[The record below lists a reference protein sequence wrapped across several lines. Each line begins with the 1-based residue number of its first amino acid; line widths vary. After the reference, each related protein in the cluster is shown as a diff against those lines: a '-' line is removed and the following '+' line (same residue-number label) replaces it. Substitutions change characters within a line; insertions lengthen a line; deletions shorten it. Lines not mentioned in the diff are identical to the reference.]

1 MLLPS
6 RWRETPPF
14 DQKHVAIQGLEPPG
28 GMASDALTTC
38 GSSQFQCGNGK
49 CITAR
54 WVCDGSDDCSDGT
67 DELPGTCMART
78 CRPTE
83 FSCTDRLNQCIPS
96 SWRCDGKAD
105 CENGADEDSCA
116 PKQCTGT
123 EFRCGNGQCVSS
135 SFVCDDEADCDDGS
149 DEVSCPVASCSPGSF
164 QCNSTAC
171 VPRLWSCD
179 GDVDCPDG
187 SDEWPQNCGTK
198 APDSAPAHQCSSL
211 EFRCG
216 NGECIHG
223 SWKCDGGAD
232 CLDQSDEAECARPTC
247 RPDEFECGDGT
258 CIHGSR
264 QCDHQHDCRDMSDEA
279 GCVNATQCEG
289 PTRFKCRSGEC
300 ISMEKVCDKHRD
312 CRDWSDEPL
321 RECGFNECLYKN
333 GGCSHICN
341 DLKIGFECL
350 CRPGFHLVDTKRCE
364 DIDECANPDTCSQ
377 ICINLIG
384 SYKCQCEEGYQ
395 VDPATK
401 ACKAIGT
408 IAYLFFTNR
417 HEIRKMTLDKSEYT
431 RVIPRLKN
439 VVALD
444 MNVATKEIYW
454 SDISQKKIYRA
465 QMDSAE
471 DPAHH
476 SVLISSGIDAPEG
489 IAFDWIH
496 GNLYWTDSIRSS
508 VSVVTADGSRR
519 KTLFHQ
525 GLSKPRGIVV
535 DPHSNFIYWTDWG
548 NPAKIE
554 KAGLNGGDRTALVT
568 DNIVWPNGISLDLV
582 NQRLYWVDSKL
593 HTLSSI
599 DVQGGGRR
607 TIIVDEHRLAHPLGL
622 TVFEEKVFWTD
633 VSNNAILSANRLT
646 GEDITPVAEHLTSPE
661 DIVLFHNLKQTA
673 GRDWCQVSGCT
684 FLCLAA
690 PQVGRHPPK
699 YTCVCPDNMMLARDM
714 RTCVPAVPTPAAP
727 VQPHVP
733 ATDPP
738 RRPPVPASTTPKPLV
753 RTTPKPLVQT
763 TPKTLVRTTPKPLVR
778 TTPKPLVRTTPKPLV
793 RTTTVPVIITSPAA
807 KLVPSTIEP
816 PVRTT
821 TPEPRTASPQPLKP
835 KILQTTTETPVTS
848 PDFHHEL
855 AAAVPNPASDA
866 PIALYIALPLA
877 IVCLVAAGAV
887 LLWRNYR
894 LKNTNTIHFDNPV
907 YQKTTEDQVHIWRS
921 YSLDGYS
928 YPKRQIVSLDEE
940 ADNPAF
946 ADN

>member
-1 MLLPS
+1 MRLPGRLKNMPCLALLFLFCS
-6 RWRETPPF
+6 ILQTN
-14 DQKHVAIQGLEPPG
+14 
-28 GMASDALTTC
+28 ALTTC
-38 GSSQFQCGNGK
+38 GATQFQCGNGK
-49 CITAR
+49 CVTAR
-54 WVCDGSDDCSDGT
+54 WVCDGTDDCGDGT
-67 DELPGTCMART
+67 DELPGTCLSKT

-83 FSCTDRLNQCIPS
+83 FSCRDRLNQCIPS
-96 SWRCDGKAD
+96 TWHCDGKAD
-105 CENGADEDSCA
+105 CDNGADEEGCA
-116 PKQCTGT
+116 PKQCTNT

-149 DEVSCPVASCSPGSF
+149 DEASCPAVTCSPSSF
-164 QCNSTAC
+164 QCHNSVC
-171 VPRLWSCD
+171 IPRLWACD
-179 GDVDCPDG
+179 GDTDCSDG
-187 SDEWPQNCGTK
+187 SDELPQSCGTK
-198 APDSAPAHQCSSL
+198 APKTAPAHPCSSL
-211 EFRCG
+211 EFHCRS
-216 NGECIHG
+216 GECIHG

-232 CLDQSDEAECARPTC
+232 CLDQSDEADCARPTC

-258 CIHGSR
+258 CIHGSQ
-264 QCDHQHDCRDMSDEA
+264 QCNQQNDCRDMSDEI
-279 GCVNATQCEG
+279 GCVNVTHCEG

-300 ISMEKVCDKHRD
+300 ISMEKVCDRKRD

-321 RECGFNECLYKN
+321 RQCGSNECLYNN
-333 GGCSHICN
+333 GGCSHICK
-341 DLKIGFECL
+341 DLKIGHECL
-350 CRPGFHLVDTKRCE
+350 CPSGFYLVDTKRCE

-377 ICINLIG
+377 ICVNQIG

-417 HEIRKMTLDKSEYT
+417 HEVRKMTLDKSEYT

-444 MNVATKEIYW
+444 MNMAAKEIYW

-476 SVLISSGIDAPEG
+476 SVVIGSEIDAPEG

-496 GNLYWTDSIRSS
+496 GNLYWTDSIRSTI
-508 VSVVTADGSRR
+508 SVVTADGSRR
-519 KTLFHQ
+519 KTLFRQ
-525 GLSKPRGIVV
+525 NLSKPRAIVA

-554 KAGLNGGDRTALVT
+554 RGGFNGGDRTALVT
-568 DNIVWPNGISLDLV
+568 DNIEWPNGITLDLL

-599 DVQGGGRR
+599 DVQGGSRR
-607 TIIVDEHRLAHPLGL
+607 TLIVDEHKLAHPLGL
-622 TVFEEKVFWTD
+622 TVFEERVFWTD
-633 VSNNAILSANRLT
+633 VSNSAILSANRLT
-646 GEDITPVAEHLTSPE
+646 GDDITPLAEHLSSPE
-661 DIVLFHNLKQTA
+661 DIILYHNLKQPA
-673 GRDWCQVSGCT
+673 GRDWCQVSGCE
-684 FLCLAA
+684 FMCLAA

-699 YTCVCPDNMMLARDM
+699 YTCACPDNMMLARDM

-727 VQPHVP
+727 APPQVP
-733 ATDPP
+733 ATNPPPP
-738 RRPPVPASTTPKPLV
+738 RPPAPASTTPKPPV
-753 RTTPKPLVQT
+753 RTTPKPQ
-763 TPKTLVRTTPKPLVR
+763 
-778 TTPKPLVRTTPKPLV
+778 V
-793 RTTTVPVIITSPAA
+793 RTTTVAPVVVTTAAARPAPRTT
-807 KLVPSTIEP
+807 KP

-821 TPEPRTASPQPLKP
+821 TPAPKTPSPQPVNP

-848 PDFHHEL
+848 PDFRHDF
-855 AAAVPNPASDA
+855 AAVPKTASQT

-877 IVCLVAAGAV
+877 IVCLVAVGGV

-907 YQKTTEDQVHIWRS
+907 YQKTTEDQVYIWRS
-921 YSLDGYS
+921 HSPDGYS

-946 ADN
+946 TEN

>member
-1 MLLPS
+1 MALLS
-6 RWRETPPF
+6 
-14 DQKHVAIQGLEPPG
+14 L
-28 GMASDALTTC
+28 
-38 GSSQFQCGNGK
+38 
-49 CITAR
+49 
-54 WVCDGSDDCSDGT
+54 
-67 DELPGTCMART
+67 
-78 CRPTE
+78 
-83 FSCTDRLNQCIPS
+83 
-96 SWRCDGKAD
+96 
-105 CENGADEDSCA
+105 
-116 PKQCTGT
+116 
-123 EFRCGNGQCVSS
+123 NGQCVSS

-149 DEVSCPVASCSPGSF
+149 DEASCPVASCSPGSF
-164 QCNSTAC
+164 QCNSTVC
-171 VPRLWSCD
+171 IPRLWSCD
-179 GDVDCPDG
+179 GDADCSDG

-198 APDSAPAHQCSSL
+198 TPNSAPAHQCSSL

-232 CLDQSDEAECARPTC
+232 CLDQSDEAECARSTC

-264 QCDHQHDCRDMSDEA
+264 QCNHQYDCRDMSDEA

-300 ISMEKVCDKHRD
+300 ISMEKVCDKQRD

-321 RECGFNECLYKN
+321 RECGSNECLYNN

-341 DLKIGFECL
+341 DLRIGYECL
-350 CRPGFHLVDTKRCE
+350 CPRGFHLVDKKRCE

-384 SYKCQCEEGYQ
+384 SYKCQS
-395 VDPATK
+395 
-401 ACKAIGT
+401 CKAIGT

-417 HEIRKMTLDKSEYT
+417 HEVRKMTLDKSEYT

-444 MNVATKEIYW
+444 VNVAARELYW

-476 SVLISSGIDAPEG
+476 SVVIGSGIDAPEG

-508 VSVVTADGSRR
+508 ISVVTADGSRR
-519 KTLFHQ
+519 KTLFRQ

-535 DPHSNFIYWTDWG
+535 DPHRNFIYWTDWG

-568 DNIVWPNGISLDLV
+568 DNIVWPNGITLDLV

-607 TIIVDEHRLAHPLGL
+607 TIIMDEHRLAHPLGL
-622 TVFEEKVFWTD
+622 TVFEDKVFWTD

-661 DIVLFHNLKQTA
+661 DIVLFHNLKQPA
-673 GRDWCQVSGCT
+673 GRDWCKVSGCA

-699 YTCVCPDNMMLARDM
+699 YTCVCPDNMMLDRDM
-714 RTCVPAVPTPAAP
+714 RTYKYNFFEMKTLSNIMLNTFSGSLSLCL
-727 VQPHVP
+727 
-733 ATDPP
+733 
-738 RRPPVPASTTPKPLV
+738 PPV
-753 RTTPKPLVQT
+753 
-763 TPKTLVRTTPKPLVR
+763 
-778 TTPKPLVRTTPKPLV
+778 
-793 RTTTVPVIITSPAA
+793 
-807 KLVPSTIEP
+807 
-816 PVRTT
+816 
-821 TPEPRTASPQPLKP
+821 
-835 KILQTTTETPVTS
+835 
-848 PDFHHEL
+848 
-855 AAAVPNPASDA
+855 
-866 PIALYIALPLA
+866 A
-877 IVCLVAAGAV
+877 IVCLVAVGAV

-894 LKNTNTIHFDNPV
+894 LKTTNTIHFDNPV
-907 YQKTTEDQVHIWRS
+907 YQKTTEDQVHIWRTHS
-921 YSLDGYS
+921 PDGYS
-928 YPKRQIVSLDEE
+928 YPKVSLLSQSTVH
-940 ADNPAF
+940 PV
-946 ADN
+946 

>member
-1 MLLPS
+1 FEEIFFL
-6 RWRETPPF
+6 F
-14 DQKHVAIQGLEPPG
+14 IYN
-28 GMASDALTTC
+28 
-38 GSSQFQCGNGK
+38 QFQCGNGK
-49 CITAR
+49 CITVR
-54 WVCDGSDDCSDGT
+54 WVCDGTDDCGDGT
-67 DELPGTCMART
+67 DELPGTCMAKT

-83 FSCTDRLNQCIPS
+83 FSCTDRLNQCVPS
-96 SWRCDGKAD
+96 TWRCDGKAD

-116 PKQCTGT
+116 PKQCADT
-123 EFRCGNGQCVSS
+123 EFRCRNGQCVSS

-149 DEVSCPVASCSPGSF
+149 DEASCPVASCSPGSF
-164 QCNSTAC
+164 QCNSTVC
-171 VPRLWSCD
+171 IPRLWSCD
-179 GDVDCPDG
+179 GDADCSDG

-198 APDSAPAHQCSSL
+198 TPNSAPAHQCSSL

-232 CLDQSDEAECARPTC
+232 CLDQSDEAECARSTC

-264 QCDHQHDCRDMSDEA
+264 QCNHQYDCRDMSDEA

-300 ISMEKVCDKHRD
+300 ISMEKVCDKQRD

-321 RECGFNECLYKN
+321 RECGSNECLYNN

-341 DLKIGFECL
+341 DLRIGYECL
-350 CRPGFHLVDTKRCE
+350 CPRGFHLVDKKRCE

-395 VDPATK
+395 VDP
-401 ACKAIGT
+401 GT

-417 HEIRKMTLDKSEYT
+417 HEVRKMTLDKSEYT

-444 MNVATKEIYW
+444 VNVAARELYW

-476 SVLISSGIDAPEG
+476 SVVIGSGIDAPEG

-508 VSVVTADGSRR
+508 ISVVTADGSRR
-519 KTLFHQ
+519 KTLFRQ

-535 DPHSNFIYWTDWG
+535 DPHRNFIYWTDWG

-568 DNIVWPNGISLDLV
+568 DNIVWPNGITLDLV

-607 TIIVDEHRLAHPLGL
+607 TIIMDEHRLAHPLGL
-622 TVFEEKVFWTD
+622 TVFEDKVFWTD

-661 DIVLFHNLKQTA
+661 DIVLFHNLKQPA
-673 GRDWCQVSGCT
+673 GRDWCKVSGCA

-699 YTCVCPDNMMLARDM
+699 YTCVCPDNMMLDRDM

-727 VQPHVP
+727 VEPHVP

-753 RTTPKPLVQT
+753 RTTPKPV
-763 TPKTLVRTTPKPLVR
+763 
-778 TTPKPLVRTTPKPLV
+778 VRTTPKPLV
-793 RTTTVPVIITSPAA
+793 RTTTVPVVITTSSSD
-807 KLVPSTIEP
+807 KYNFFEMKTLSNIMLNTFSGSLSLCLP
-816 PVRTT
+816 PV
-821 TPEPRTASPQPLKP
+821 
-835 KILQTTTETPVTS
+835 
-848 PDFHHEL
+848 
-855 AAAVPNPASDA
+855 
-866 PIALYIALPLA
+866 A
-877 IVCLVAAGAV
+877 IVCLVAVGAV

-894 LKNTNTIHFDNPV
+894 LKTTNTIHFDNPV
-907 YQKTTEDQVHIWRS
+907 YQKTTEDQVHIWRTHS
-921 YSLDGYS
+921 PDGYS
-928 YPKRQIVSLDEE
+928 YPKVSLLSQSTVH
-940 ADNPAF
+940 PV
-946 ADN
+946 

>member
-1 MLLPS
+1 MGRPWHASLLLLFYFFIH
-6 RWRETPPF
+6 TN
-14 DQKHVAIQGLEPPG
+14 
-28 GMASDALTTC
+28 ALTTC
-38 GSSQFQCGNGK
+38 GTNQFQCGNGK
-49 CITAR
+49 CITMR
-54 WVCDGSDDCSDGT
+54 WVCDGTDDCGDGT
-67 DELPGTCMART
+67 DELPGTCMTRT
-78 CRPTE
+78 CRSSE
-83 FSCTDRLNQCIPS
+83 FSCGDRLNQCIPS
-96 SWRCDGKAD
+96 TWRCDGKAD

-116 PKQCTGT
+116 PKQCTNT
-123 EFRCGNGQCVSS
+123 EFRCSNGQCVSS

-149 DEVSCPVASCSPGSF
+149 DEASCPPITCSSMSF
-164 QCNSTAC
+164 QCHNTVC
-171 VPRLWSCD
+171 IPRLWACD
-179 GDVDCPDG
+179 GDSDCSDG

-198 APDSAPAHQCSSL
+198 KPNTAPVHQCTSL

-216 NGECIHG
+216 SGECIHG

-232 CLDQSDEAECARPTC
+232 CMDRSDEANCARSTC

-258 CIHGSR
+258 CIHGSL
-264 QCDHQHDCRDMSDEA
+264 QCNHQYDCRDMSDEN
-279 GCVNATQCEG
+279 GCVNATHCDA

-300 ISMEKVCDKHRD
+300 ISMEKVCDRKRD

-321 RECGFNECLYKN
+321 RECGSNECLYKN

-341 DLKIGFECL
+341 DLKIGYECL
-350 CRPGFHLVDTKRCE
+350 CPAGYHLVEQKRCE

-377 ICINLIG
+377 ICVNLIG

-417 HEIRKMTLDKSEYT
+417 HEVRKMTLDKTEYI

-444 MNVATKEIYW
+444 MNMPTKEIYW

-465 QMDSAE
+465 QMDTAE
-471 DPAHH
+471 DTAQH
-476 SVLISSGIDAPEG
+476 SVVIDSDIEAPEG

-496 GNLYWTDSIRSS
+496 GNLYWTDSIRGTI
-508 VSVVTADGSRR
+508 SVVTADGSRR
-519 KTLFHQ
+519 KTLFHRD
-525 GLSKPRGIVV
+525 LSKPRAIVV
-535 DPHSNFIYWTDWG
+535 DPHSNFVYWTDWG

-554 KAGLNGGDRTALVT
+554 KGGLNGGDRNPLVT
-568 DNIVWPNGISLDLV
+568 DNIEWPNGITLDLL

-607 TIIVDEHRLAHPLGL
+607 TLIIDEHKLAHPLGL
-622 TVFEEKVFWTD
+622 TVFEERVFWTD

-646 GEDITPVAEHLTSPE
+646 GGDITSVAEHLSSPE
-661 DIVLFHNLKQTA
+661 DIILYHNLKQPA
-673 GRDWCQVSGCT
+673 GRDWCQVSGCE
-684 FLCLAA
+684 FMCLAA

-714 RTCVPAVPTPAAP
+714 RTCVPAVPTPPAP
-727 VQPHVP
+727 VQPQVP
-733 ATDPP
+733 AIDPP
-738 RRPPVPASTTPKPLV
+738 RPPPVPASTTPKPQV
-753 RTTPKPLVQT
+753 RTTPEPQ
-763 TPKTLVRTTPKPLVR
+763 VRTTPKPLVR
-778 TTPKPLVRTTPKPLV
+778 TTAKPLV
-793 RTTTVPVIITSPAA
+793 RTTTAPIII
-807 KLVPSTIEP
+807 PSTTARPVQRITKP
-816 PVRTT
+816 PIRPT
-821 TPEPRTASPQPLKP
+821 TPEPRTLAPQPVTP
-835 KILQTTTETPVTS
+835 KIPQTTTGAPVTS
-848 PDFHHEL
+848 PDLRHAF
-855 AAAVPNPASDA
+855 AAAIPSTATTPV
-866 PIALYIALPLA
+866 ALYIALPLA
-877 IVCLVAAGAV
+877 IICLVAVGGV

-921 YSLDGYS
+921 HSPDGYS
-928 YPKRQIVSLDEE
+928 YPKRQVVSLDEE

-946 ADN
+946 TEN

>member
-1 MLLPS
+1 QVPTGTCVSVHVCVMLELLP
-6 RWRETPPF
+6 PN
-14 DQKHVAIQGLEPPG
+14 
-28 GMASDALTTC
+28 ALTTC
-38 GSSQFQCGNGK
+38 GTNQFQCGNGK
-49 CITAR
+49 CITVR
-54 WVCDGSDDCSDGT
+54 WVCDGTDDCGDGT
-67 DELPGTCMART
+67 DELPGTCMAKT

-83 FSCTDRLNQCIPS
+83 FSCADRLNQCIPGT
-96 SWRCDGKAD
+96 WRCDGKAD
-105 CENGADEDSCA
+105 CENGADEETCA
-116 PKQCTGT
+116 PKQCTDN
-123 EFRCGNGQCVSS
+123 EFRCRNGQCVSS

-149 DEVSCPVASCSPGSF
+149 DEASCPPVTCSPTSF
-164 QCNSTAC
+164 QCNNTVC
-171 VPRLWSCD
+171 VPRLWACD
-179 GDVDCPDG
+179 GDSDCPDG
-187 SDEWPQNCGTK
+187 SDEWPQNCGTQK
-198 APDSAPAHQCSSL
+198 PDTAPTHQCTSL
-211 EFRCG
+211 EFSCG
-216 NGECIHG
+216 SGECIHG

-232 CLDQSDEAECARPTC
+232 CLDRSDEADCGVYARPTC

-264 QCDHQHDCRDMSDEA
+264 QCNQHYDCRDMSDEI
-279 GCVNATQCEG
+279 ATHCEG

-300 ISMEKVCDKHRD
+300 ISMEKVCDKQRD

-321 RECGFNECLYKN
+321 RECGSNECLYNN
-333 GGCSHICN
+333 GGCSHTCN
-341 DLKIGFECL
+341 DLKIGYECL
-350 CRPGFHLVDTKRCE
+350 CSAGYRLVDKKRCE

-377 ICINLIG
+377 ICINQIG

-417 HEIRKMTLDKSEYT
+417 HEVRKMTLDKSEYT

-444 MNVATKEIYW
+444 MNMATKEIYW

-471 DPAHH
+471 DSTHH
-476 SVLISSGIDAPEG
+476 STIIGNDIDAPEG

-496 GNLYWTDSIRSS
+496 GNLYWTDSIRSTI
-508 VSVVTADGSRR
+508 SVVTADGSRR

-525 GLSKPRGIVV
+525 GLSKPRAIVV
-535 DPHSNFIYWTDWG
+535 DPHTNFIYWTDWG
-548 NPAKIE
+548 NQAKIE

-568 DNIVWPNGISLDLV
+568 DNIVWPNGITLDLL

-607 TIIVDEHRLAHPLGL
+607 TLIIDEHKLAHPLGL
-622 TVFEEKVFWTD
+622 TVFEESVFWTD

-646 GEDITPVAEHLTSPE
+646 GGDITPVAEHLSSPE
-661 DIVLFHNLKQTA
+661 DIILYHNLKQPA
-673 GRDWCQVSGCT
+673 GRNWCQVSGCE

-727 VQPHVP
+727 
-733 ATDPP
+733 
-738 RRPPVPASTTPKPLV
+738 PPVPASTTPTPQVL
-753 RTTPKPLVQT
+753 TTPKPQ
-763 TPKTLVRTTPKPLVR
+763 
-778 TTPKPLVRTTPKPLV
+778 
-793 RTTTVPVIITSPAA
+793 
-807 KLVPSTIEP
+807 P

-821 TPEPRTASPQPLKP
+821 TPEPRTPSPQTVKP
-835 KILQTTTETPVTS
+835 KIPQTTTETPVTS
-848 PDFHHEL
+848 PGKLKYH
-855 AAAVPNPASDA
+855 NG
-866 PIALYIALPLA
+866 ALYIVIPLA
-877 IVCLVAAGAV
+877 IVCLVAVGGM

-894 LKNTNTIHFDNPV
+894 RKNTNTIHFDNPV

-921 YSLDGYS
+921 HSPDGYS
-928 YPKRQIVSLDEE
+928 YPKRQVVSLDEE

-946 ADN
+946 TEN